1 MTLMV
6 VCVLE
11 VAIDDIELLLVTVRV
26 DIILT
31 IVCGDLLLLVVVAI
45 HDHICGSVRL
55 DHIVFLLVLRHV
67 LLWLCDQNR

>member
-11 VAIDDIELLLVTVRV
+11 VPIDDIELLLVTVRV

-31 IVCGDLLLLVVVAI
+31 IVCGVLLLLIVVAI
-45 HDHICGSVRL
+45 HDHICGSVCL
-55 DHIVFLLVLRHV
+55 DHIVFLLVLSHV